1 MVSASPALTFR
12 KSWDKTM
19 VPLPFSR
26 VTVIFHE
33 SWNINHHNKGKC
45 LEQVRQDVEATLSPM
60 RVLADLDTGYAGG

>member
-1 MVSASPALTFR
+1 
-12 KSWDKTM
+12 M

-33 SWNINHHNKGKC
+33 SWNINHHNKGKG